1 MSLREEN
8 AAETPAAA
16 PDDVTVYLRAYAQ
29 GDGDAFDHAVS
40 LVYANLR
47 TIARGQLRKIRFGE
61 TLDTTGLVHEAY
73 LKLMDQQG
81 VDWRDRQHFFAI
93 SARAMRQII
102 VDHARRRSAQKRGGG
117 EAAEELDEERM
128 GDSNEAERILA
139 VNDALER
146 LARVDERMLQVVEC
160 RFFAGYS
167 EQETA
172 DALGLSLRTSQ
183 RVWMRAR
190 AWLKEELGP

>member
-1 MSLREEN
+1 MDPESQP
-8 AAETPAAA
+8 PAQ
-16 PDDVTVYLRAYAQ
+16 PDDVTVLLRAYAD
-29 GDGDAFDHAVS
+29 GDGDAFDDAVS
-40 LVYANLR
+40 LVYTNLR
-47 TIARGQLRKIRFGE
+47 DIARRQLRKIRFGE

-81 VDWRDRQHFFAI
+81 VDWQDRQHFFAI

-117 EAAEELDEERM
+117 EAAEELDEQRISGRE
-128 GDSNEAERILA
+128 DAEHILA
-139 VNDALER
+139 VNDALES

-190 AWLKEELGP
+190 AWLKEALVS